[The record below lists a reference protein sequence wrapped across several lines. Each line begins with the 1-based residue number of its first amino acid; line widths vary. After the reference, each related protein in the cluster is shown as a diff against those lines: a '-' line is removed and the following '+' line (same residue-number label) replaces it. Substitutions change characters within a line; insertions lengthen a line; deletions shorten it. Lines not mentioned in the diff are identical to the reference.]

1 MNDPI
6 VTDQGIDQEE
16 AVSSSENS
24 AEISETPG
32 QSTVDHQDPESPGA
46 ITAELEQLRKQADHG
61 NRKITE
67 LGQTKSL
74 LQQELSSRD
83 ARIQALENQ
92 IYAVSQQQ
100 QASNNTAAEADNYD
114 SYYDQP
120 AATAPTDEKSKL
132 YQQATEELV
141 TEFTKLQGEVNQ
153 LKGHRKQVS
162 RSKEL
167 VDNFGLTEEDA
178 QAALKYRDS
187 GDDVNFAKVIQLGS
201 VHNRARAEK
210 KQLRNEA
217 IGATRQVATG
227 GASPSGATANSDQQA
242 DDILT
247 GKVNQQGVARML
259 ADNPDLLDKL
269 SKQFTIPN

>member
-1 MNDPI
+1 MNEPI
-6 VTDQGIDQEE
+6 TDQGIDQEE

>member
-1 MNDPI
+1 MNEPI
-6 VTDQGIDQEE
+6 TDQGIDQEE
-16 AVSSSENS
+16 AVSSSEIS
-24 AEISETPG
+24 AEASGIPD
-32 QSTVDHQDPESPGA
+32 QSTVDHQDPASPGA

-67 LGQTKSL
+67 LGQTKSM

-92 IYAVSQQQ
+92 IYAVQANTNGAA
-100 QASNNTAAEADNYD
+100 ASNNDSYD

-120 AATAPTDEKSKL
+120 AATPQTDEKSKL

-153 LKGHRKQVS
+153 LKGHRQQVS

-167 VDNFGLTEEDA
+167 IDNFGLTEEDA
-178 QAALKYRDS
+178 QTALKYRDS

-210 KQLRNEA
+210 KQMRNEA

-227 GASPSGATANSDQQA
+227 GTSPSSATANSDQQA

-269 SKQFTIPN
+269 SKQFTISN

>member
-1 MNDPI
+1 MNEPI
-6 VTDQGIDQEE
+6 TDQGIDQEE
-16 AVSSSENS
+16 AVSSSEIS
-24 AEISETPG
+24 AEISETPD
-32 QSTVDHQDPESPGA
+32 QSTVDHQDPESPDA

-67 LGQTKSL
+67 LGQTKSM

-92 IYAVSQQQ
+92 IYAV
-100 QASNNTAAEADNYD
+100 QANANGAAANTESYD

-120 AATAPTDEKSKL
+120 AATPPTDEKAKL

-153 LKGHRKQVS
+153 LKGHRQQVS

-167 VDNFGLTEEDA
+167 IDNFGLTEEDA

-210 KQLRNEA
+210 KQMRNEA

-227 GASPSGATANSDQQA
+227 GASPSRATVNSDQQA

-269 SKQFTIPN
+269 SKQFTVN

>member
-1 MNDPI
+1 MNEPI
-6 VTDQGIDQEE
+6 TDDQGFEQEE

-24 AEISETPG
+24 AEINDTPD

-46 ITAELEQLRKQADHG
+46 INAELEQLRKQADHG

-67 LGQTKSL
+67 LGQTKSM

-92 IYAVSQQQ
+92 IYAVQDN
-100 QASNNTAAEADNYD
+100 ANCAAANTDSYD

-120 AATAPTDEKSKL
+120 AATPPTDEKAKL

-153 LKGHRKQVS
+153 LKGHRQQVS

-167 VDNFGLTEEDA
+167 MDNFGLTEEDA

-210 KQLRNEA
+210 KQMRNEA

-227 GASPSGATANSDQQA
+227 GASPSRATVNSDQQA

-269 SKQFTIPN
+269 SKQFTVN

>member
-1 MNDPI
+1 MNEPI
-6 VTDQGIDQEE
+6 TDQGIDQEE

-32 QSTVDHQDPESPGA
+32 QSTVDHQDPESPDA

-120 AATAPTDEKSKL
+120 AATTPTDEKSKL

-141 TEFTKLQGEVNQ
+141 TELTKLQGEVNQ

-178 QAALKYRDS
+178 QTALKYRDS

-227 GASPSGATANSDQQA
+227 GTSPSGAAVNSDQQA
-242 DDILT
+242 EDILT

>member
-1 MNDPI
+1 M
-6 VTDQGIDQEE
+6 
-16 AVSSSENS
+16 
-24 AEISETPG
+24 
-32 QSTVDHQDPESPGA
+32 
-46 ITAELEQLRKQADHG
+46 
-61 NRKITE
+61 
-67 LGQTKSL
+67 
-74 LQQELSSRD
+74 
-83 ARIQALENQ
+83 
-92 IYAVSQQQ
+92 
-100 QASNNTAAEADNYD
+100 
-114 SYYDQP
+114 
-120 AATAPTDEKSKL
+120 
-132 YQQATEELV
+132 
-141 TEFTKLQGEVNQ
+141 NQ

-178 QAALKYRDS
+178 QTALKYRDS

-227 GASPSGATANSDQQA
+227 GTSPSGAAVNSDQQA
-242 DDILT
+242 EDILT

>member
-46 ITAELEQLRKQADHG
+46 ITAELQQLRKQADHG

-201 VHNRARAEK
+201 AHNRARAEK

-227 GASPSGATANSDQQA
+227 GASPSGTTANSDQQA

>member
-46 ITAELEQLRKQADHG
+46 ITAEVQQLRKQADHG